1 LRSIAW
7 LLTFLSVLPAIALGG
22 DEAVASTDSFNRD
35 VAPLLVRHCLGCHN
49 ASELAGGLDLTSFEK
64 AQAGGESGAA
74 AITLGD
80 VDASYLVDRLR
91 AGDMPPA
98 GKGTPVSEADRL
110 RLEAWIAS
118 GAEWP
123 AGRVLSAF
131 EFTTQERAGR
141 DWWSLKPPVAP
152 AVPNVKHAERV
163 RTPLDAFV
171 LARLEGAGLEPA
183 AEADRAM
190 FIRRAYLDLLGLPPS
205 PEAIAAFV
213 ADASPDAYEKLV
225 DSLLASPRYGE
236 RWGRHWLDVVRFG
249 ESDGYEKNMPR
260 PGAWPYRDWVI
271 QAFNNDLPYPLFI
284 LYQLAGD
291 QFGVDEGTGYLVGGT
306 HDEVTSPD
314 LELTLNQRANDL
326 DDMVST
332 TTTAFLG
339 LTAGCAKCHD
349 HKFDPIAQRDY
360 YSLQAMF
367 AGVMHGQRE
376 LRTPDSEQRRKQA
389 ADLQEQIDQLER
401 EADDLAVREQP
412 LARVGAP
419 ADGMLR
425 PAVRPRLN
433 VDRFPPVTAKFIR
446 FTVLETSSV
455 EPCIDELEIYSAG
468 DDSRNV
474 ALASGGARATASSVF
489 ANGTSAIHRLEHLN
503 DARYG
508 NSRSWISGEAGGGWV
523 QIELTEP
530 VAIERIVWGRDR
542 EGKFEDRLPTKYRID
557 VSDAANVDTVNIDA
571 VNWHPVA
578 TADDRFAYDPAAKS
592 SPARIA
598 GLSQEVTAQIEQLT
612 AKSKNLREQL
622 AALAPSTAYLGT
634 FRQPDAT
641 RVYHRGDPLQQR
653 DEVSPGGIAAVGAP
667 LMLAAG
673 APEAERRVALAR
685 WLGSETNPL
694 TARVMVNRIWHY
706 HFGQGLVKTPSDFGF
721 NGGEPSHPELLDYLA
736 TQFMQSGWRPK
747 AIHRVILLSST
758 YRQASTFNPTAA
770 AQDAGTRLLWRFP
783 PRRLEAEP
791 LRDSILSTSGV
802 LDLRMGGS
810 GYSPFEPNTNYV
822 RVYAPRQDFGPSEWR
837 RMIYQEKPR
846 SRQDGTFGEFDCPDA
861 SQVVGRR
868 NRSTTAL
875 QALNLLNASF
885 MVQQSELFA
894 ARLQRE
900 ASTAPEQIRRAF
912 ELALGR
918 APDAEEQTSAEALV
932 RDQGLMIFC
941 RALFNANEF
950 LYVN

>member
-1 LRSIAW
+1 
-7 LLTFLSVLPAIALGG
+7 
-22 DEAVASTDSFNRD
+22 
-35 VAPLLVRHCLGCHN
+35 
-49 ASELAGGLDLTSFEK
+49 
-64 AQAGGESGAA
+64 
-74 AITLGD
+74 
-80 VDASYLVDRLR
+80 
-91 AGDMPPA
+91 
-98 GKGTPVSEADRL
+98 
-110 RLEAWIAS
+110 
-118 GAEWP
+118 
-123 AGRVLSAF
+123 
-131 EFTTQERAGR
+131 
-141 DWWSLKPPVAP
+141 
-152 AVPNVKHAERV
+152 V

-171 LARLEGAGLEPA
+171 LARLEAAGLEPA
-183 AEADRAM
+183 AEADRAT
-190 FIRRAYLDLLGLPPS
+190 FIRRAYLDLLGLPPT
-205 PEAIAAFV
+205 PEAIVAFV
-213 ADASPDAYEKLV
+213 ADTSPDAYEKLV
-225 DSLLASPRYGE
+225 DALLASPRYGE
-236 RWGRHWLDVVRFG
+236 RWARHWLDVVRFG

-271 QAFNNDLPYPLFI
+271 QAFNNDLPYPQFI
-284 LYQLAGD
+284 LYQLAGE
-291 QFGVDEGTGYLVGGT
+291 QFGVDEATGYLVGGT
-306 HDEVTSPD
+306 HDEVSSPD

-349 HKFDPIAQRDY
+349 HKFDPIAQHDY

-367 AGVMHGQRE
+367 AGVIHGQRE

-389 ADLQEQIDQLER
+389 ADLQQQINQLEH
-401 EADDLAVREQP
+401 EADELAAQEQP
-412 LARVGAP
+412 LARVGTP
-419 ADGMLR
+419 AGGTPR
-425 PAVRPRLN
+425 PAVRPRMN
-433 VDRFPPVTAKFIR
+433 VDRFAPVTAKLVR
-446 FTVLETSSV
+446 FTVLETSGI

-468 DDSRNV
+468 EESRNV
-474 ALASGGARATASSVF
+474 ALASSGGKATASSIY
-489 ANGTSAIHRLEHLN
+489 ANGTSAIHRLEHVN

-508 NSRSWISGEAGGGWV
+508 NGRSWISGEAGGGWV
-523 QIELTEP
+523 QIELAEP
-530 VAIERIVWGRDR
+530 VTIDRIVWGRDR

-557 VSDAANVDTVNIDA
+557 VSDAVTADAAN
-571 VNWHPVA
+571 WRPVA
-578 TADDRFAYDPAAKS
+578 TADDRIAYAAAAKGTA
-592 SPARIA
+592 ARTA
-598 GLSQEVTAQIEQLT
+598 GLPQEVTAQIDRLT
-612 AKSKNLREQL
+612 AQAKALREQL
-622 AALAPSTAYLGT
+622 AALAPATAYLGT

-641 RVYHRGDPLQQR
+641 RIYHRGDPMQQR
-653 DEVSPGGIAAVGAP
+653 DQVAPGGIAAVGSP
-667 LMLAAG
+667 LSLPADAL
-673 APEAERRVALAR
+673 EAERRVALAR

-721 NGGEPSHPELLDYLA
+721 NGGEPSHPQLLDYLA
-736 TQFMQSGWRPK
+736 TEFIKSGWRPK
-747 AIHRVILLSST
+747 AIHRLILLSST

-770 AQDAGTRLLWRFP
+770 AQDAGARLLWRFP

-802 LDLRMGGS
+802 LDLRMGGP

-894 ARLQRE
+894 ERVRRE
-900 ASTAPEQIRRAF
+900 ASAPAEQIRRAF

-918 APDAEEQTSAEALV
+918 APDAEEQASAEALV